1 MRRAVRGKSSDQ
13 GFRAENASRSYVQI
27 SIVLFVA
34 ILGVAI
40 LNFHIADKQ
49 KKMLQITQVV
59 EQQTMLLEAV
69 HKNIKLHQKNS
80 DHSLAEVIRTDASAA
95 QELEPAVLPLM
106 MSATWGATKNLD
118 IAPFKALGSLSFKGI
133 SYAAYVASNQSGYAY
148 NFAREVE
155 KIVQA
160 GTIEKWQAEVRTFIA
175 VVQKETDM
183 LVQGSFALYGVIFL
197 LLLYQSM
204 SLVLPALKE
213 ITRQRDQLRSLAAN
227 DALTG
232 LYNRAMLFKL
242 AVMLISAAKRHKQE
256 LTALVVDVDAFEQL
270 NMKYGR
276 AVGDRALQL
285 LSDELTN
292 VLRTSDVIGRIGG
305 DEFAIF
311 LPATDEYR
319 ATYVAEKLRTAAEA
333 LVIESGEEHVLLTVS
348 IGIAEIQAGH
358 DTPDDMLR
366 AVHTAVVRAKESG
379 RNCCVT
385 FSNMEAVVI
394 DAAVAQAAH

>member
-1 MRRAVRGKSSDQ
+1 MRGAVKGKSSDQ

-34 ILGVAI
+34 ILAVAI

-59 EQQTMLLEAV
+59 EQQVVLVEGV
-69 HKNIKLHQKNS
+69 YKNIKLHQKNN
-80 DHSLAEVIRTDASAA
+80 DHSLADAIRADASAA
-95 QELEPAVLPLM
+95 QELEPVVLPLM
-106 MSATWGATKNLD
+106 VSATWGATKNLD

-148 NFAREVE
+148 DFAREIE
-155 KIVQA
+155 KIVQDGA
-160 GTIEKWQAEVRTFIA
+160 VEKWQAQVRGFVA
-175 VVQKETDM
+175 AVQKETDI

-213 ITRQRDQLRSLAAN
+213 ITRQRDQLRNLAAN
-227 DALTG
+227 DVLTG

-242 AVMLISAAKRHKQE
+242 AVMLISASKRHKQE
-256 LTALVVDVDAFEQL
+256 LTALIVDVDGFEQL

-276 AVGDRALQL
+276 AVGDKALQL
-285 LSDELTN
+285 LSDELAN

-319 ATYVAEKLRTAAEA
+319 ATYVAEKLRSSAES
-333 LVIESGEEHVLLTVS
+333 LVIEAGEQHVLLTVS
-348 IGIAEIQAGH
+348 IGIAEIQPGH

-366 AVHTAVVRAKESG
+366 AVHTAVVKAKETG
-379 RNCCVT
+379 RNRCVT
-385 FSNMEAVVI
+385 FSNMEAVV
-394 DAAVAQAAH
+394 AEPAVAQSAH